1 MFFVQA
7 IARDGGTPARK
18 SETIVTIN
26 VEESN
31 NKPPKFRMVSTL
43 LSDLLDS
50 SSICQKSHGSI
61 QNSGISDVCFLT
73 VPLLFN
79 DLHPDGIL
87 AVQGL
92 SHYGSYMAPLI

>member
-50 SSICQKSHGSI
+50 SSICQKSHVFFTTM
-61 QNSGISDVCFLT
+61 D
-73 VPLLFN
+73 LFK
-79 DLHPDGIL
+79 IL
-87 AVQGL
+87 VFPMFAF
-92 SHYGSYMAPLI
+92 